1 MSGPLRTGL
10 GILLVLVGALW
21 TLQGL
26 GVVGGSVM
34 SGVTLWAIIGP
45 LVVLAGLALVVTG
58 RRGGTPRPLT
68 TPTSTGSH
76 FRVGSGG
83 SAHSTGRAGQVRS
96 GSSVLASVTCGGAGR
111 SGDTGGTGGPGGGS
125 GTSAPP
131 SSSWNGG

>member
-58 RRGGTPRPLT
+58 RRGGTPHP
-68 TPTSTGSH
+68 
-76 FRVGSGG
+76 
-83 SAHSTGRAGQVRS
+83 
-96 GSSVLASVTCGGAGR
+96 
-111 SGDTGGTGGPGGGS
+111 
-125 GTSAPP
+125 
-131 SSSWNGG
+131 